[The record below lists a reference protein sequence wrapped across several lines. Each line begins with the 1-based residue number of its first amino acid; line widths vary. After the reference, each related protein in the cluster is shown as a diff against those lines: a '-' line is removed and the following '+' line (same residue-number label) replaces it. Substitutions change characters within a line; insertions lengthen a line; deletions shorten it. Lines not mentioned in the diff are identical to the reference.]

1 MISSTHIGT
10 NVGSDE
16 DDDDDDDD
24 GDETETEERL
34 QQLAHLNLNDP
45 CSDRISLHSFSSASS
60 GVSWDSNN
68 SDPPLS
74 PNIHDHW
81 DLQCNIAD
89 VDDE

>member
-1 MISSTHIGT
+1 MLSGSAYLESQFAHSSHGFE
-10 NVGSDE
+10 SDIFLYE
-16 DDDDDDDD
+16 VNF
-24 GDETETEERL
+24 DETETEERL

-74 PNIHDHW
+74 PNIPKSNDPYR
-81 DLQCNIAD
+81 
-89 VDDE
+89 